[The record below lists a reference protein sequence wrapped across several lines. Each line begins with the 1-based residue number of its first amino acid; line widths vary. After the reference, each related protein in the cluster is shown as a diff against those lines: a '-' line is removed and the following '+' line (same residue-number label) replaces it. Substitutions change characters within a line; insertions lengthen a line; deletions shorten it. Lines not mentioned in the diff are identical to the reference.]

1 VVQLKANVTAFDPVR
16 VPGGFD
22 DVELWDHLELQAM
35 MAEIN
40 ADIASQLTQ
49 LREREKRGE
58 LAAIHRGRSESS
70 LLASSPPRCM
80 K

>member
-1 VVQLKANVTAFDPVR
+1 
-16 VPGGFD
+16 
-22 DVELWDHLELQAM
+22 M